1 MCLGDTLA
9 GESARLQPT
18 KPKRATTMTKGTCAN
33 ARAHISRLAAPLR
46 PPQAPTHTMLVPL
59 QVRLCQVLLLDQST
73 LPLRAV
79 AAPAELYLAPAAD
92 L

>member
-9 GESARLQPT
+9 GVLPRLRPT
-18 KPKRATTMTKGTCAN
+18 KPKRATTELEI
-33 ARAHISRLAAPLR
+33 ARKFPQRFLFWKQLPATPLG

-79 AAPAELYLAPAAD
+79 AAPQEL
-92 L
+92 